1 MAKGKSEQRSA
12 AARRERERQQRQQRM
27 AGATSTRT
35 PQRNKGPKMIRKS
48 RWNQWYMVGIV
59 VVLIA
64 GIITAFI
71 ILSHSQASANA
82 PTPVSAT
89 VLKQVTNVDPAS
101 FSTVG
106 TGGVQN
112 PLHSIKGAAPLTGPT
127 GKPEFLYIGA
137 EYCPFCAAERWS
149 MVVALSRFGTFNQ
162 LYQTASSSVDAYPS
176 TPTFSFYSGLYKHPF
191 YTSQYIDFVAVET
204 QGNEPD
210 SNGNYPVL
218 QTPTTQQQ
226 QLFNTYDVAPY
237 TTQAGSIPFLDI
249 ANQFVQIGAP
259 PGYSPN
265 DLANMQVSDIA
276 NNLSIPTMPVT
287 EHILGASN
295 YLTAALCI
303 ATKQQPASVC
313 STDVIQKIEQTL
325 KSSSKGGSEPGIAVV
340 QAPVANVREL
350 LG

>member
-127 GKPEFLYIGA
+127 GNQS
-137 EYCPFCAAERWS
+137 FCISERS
-149 MVVALSRFGTFNQ
+149 TVH
-162 LYQTASSSVDAYPS
+162 SVR
-176 TPTFSFYSGLYKHPF
+176 
-191 YTSQYIDFVAVET
+191 Q
-204 QGNEPD
+204 N
-210 SNGNYPVL
+210 
-218 QTPTTQQQ
+218 
-226 QLFNTYDVAPY
+226 
-237 TTQAGSIPFLDI
+237 AG
-249 ANQFVQIGAP
+249 
-259 PGYSPN
+259 
-265 DLANMQVSDIA
+265 
-276 NNLSIPTMPVT
+276 
-287 EHILGASN
+287 
-295 YLTAALCI
+295 
-303 ATKQQPASVC
+303 
-313 STDVIQKIEQTL
+313 
-325 KSSSKGGSEPGIAVV
+325 
-340 QAPVANVREL
+340 RW
-350 LG
+350 